1 MRLSHANQVFL
12 IRRRFLKGDINAD
25 EYGRYI
31 NSLYFVYK

>member
-1 MRLSHANQVFL
+1 MVLTRLS
-12 IRRRFLKGDINAD
+12 RRFLKGDINAD